1 MAFDVIDTGI
11 GISEE
16 YVGKIFESFTQAG
29 TDVARKFGGTGLGL
43 TISKQLVELMG
54 GSVEVKSK
62 IGEGT
67 TFTFILP
74 FQIGEGDFKQSQDD
88 FTIAVNDLEILNR
101 SKILLV
107 DDNEFNRIVAVDTL
121 KSIAPNMSI
130 LEAQS
135 GMEAIEKLKINE
147 IDLVLMDIQM
157 PKMSGIE
164 TTLFIRNKL
173 EAPLNRIKII
183 AMTANVMKND
193 IDSYLQN
200 GMNDHIPKPFHK
212 SELIFKI
219 LNQLDKNKEVIKN
232 RNAEYESI
240 EDEQAPRHLLPATQ
254 LTDPSFLISFAG
266 NDKEKQKK
274 YISIFLQNAPKLL
287 LQMQNGFE
295 SNDLEMVK
303 ISAHSLKTQLNYMGV
318 KEEYSHVQEI
328 EQMASHEHK
337 NEEIKSLIDNL
348 QQICVQAFKELED
361 YIEAI

>member
-43 TISKQLVELMG
+43 TISKQLVVLMG

-88 FTIAVNDLEILNR
+88 FTIAVNDLEILNL

-135 GMEAIEKLKINE
+135 GMYN
-147 IDLVLMDIQM
+147 
-157 PKMSGIE
+157 
-164 TTLFIRNKL
+164 
-173 EAPLNRIKII
+173 
-183 AMTANVMKND
+183 
-193 IDSYLQN
+193 
-200 GMNDHIPKPFHK
+200 PF
-212 SELIFKI
+212 
-219 LNQLDKNKEVIKN
+219 
-232 RNAEYESI
+232 
-240 EDEQAPRHLLPATQ
+240 
-254 LTDPSFLISFAG
+254 
-266 NDKEKQKK
+266 
-274 YISIFLQNAPKLL
+274 
-287 LQMQNGFE
+287 
-295 SNDLEMVK
+295 EM
-303 ISAHSLKTQLNYMGV
+303 L
-318 KEEYSHVQEI
+318 
-328 EQMASHEHK
+328 
-337 NEEIKSLIDNL
+337 
-348 QQICVQAFKELED
+348 
-361 YIEAI
+361 